1 MIWLFLSLS
10 QLMDIDQKI
19 ITDQPYLIAYYTD
32 SEDSEKLVDALSNF
46 PDLNTLGVNCS
57 KHAHLCPNK
66 ALPQLFLHS
75 KSLFYPY
82 NGVLDQQ
89 QIDTWVQQ
97 MFKPLFVEVKDQAAF
112 EAFMSKQNTSYFIA
126 FGPDQNTIEVELSQ
140 FKQRIIIGYF
150 KSNEFKLISVRN
162 GVKVFFKN
170 ETSVTEFVIINRVE
184 LFPKMNQDNLWLV
197 LGESHPTAVF
207 CFSTENNLTHQIKQK
222 IQQDIHKHQK
232 HQIAYLNPNEFNF
245 FKQFSD
251 EPEFVVW
258 LVTGK
263 REWKYQVKSLKKFN
277 VDQMDEFMK
286 IKEWKILG
294 QRGGEIT
301 TMIQTGKITLG
312 VLLTGFVA
320 SYIRSQN
327 KQQKEQIEEQTENV
341 EERSEIF
348 EEIPEQEK
356 ADHL

>member
-1 MIWLFLSLS
+1 MIGLFLSLS

-32 SEDSEKLVDALSNF
+32 SEDSEKLVDALLNF

-57 KHAHLCPNK
+57 KYAHLCPNK

-126 FGPDQNTIEVELSQ
+126 FGPDQNTLEVELSQ

-162 GVKVFFKN
+162 GVKVFLRTKLAQQ
-170 ETSVTEFVIINRVE
+170 SS
-184 LFPKMNQDNLWLV
+184 LQ
-197 LGESHPTAVF
+197 
-207 CFSTENNLTHQIKQK
+207 STGL
-222 IQQDIHKHQK
+222 
-232 HQIAYLNPNEFNF
+232 
-245 FKQFSD
+245 SCS
-251 EPEFVVW
+251 
-258 LVTGK
+258 
-263 REWKYQVKSLKKFN
+263 R
-277 VDQMDEFMK
+277 
-286 IKEWKILG
+286 
-294 QRGGEIT
+294 R
-301 TMIQTGKITLG
+301 
-312 VLLTGFVA
+312 
-320 SYIRSQN
+320 
-327 KQQKEQIEEQTENV
+327 
-341 EERSEIF
+341 
-348 EEIPEQEK
+348 
-356 ADHL
+356 